1 MNLYKTALSALLIA
15 PIVGGAGICMIN
27 NYKAM
32 KEKAEDLAAYSE
44 NTVKEVE
51 AMLNGEGDVD
61 YNAFLSENAGLEEEL
76 LDIMQEELPGADV
89 TKEVIR
95 FHVRAN
101 SDSEEDQALK
111 LLVRDA
117 ILEELS
123 PEMDG
128 VTSKDEARTVM
139 EANLEKIEEIGTEV
153 MQSAGY
159 DYEIHAYLTVEEF
172 PIKNYGDFL
181 FPAGEYEALRV
192 DIGKKNGGNWWCV
205 MYPGLCFVDTAGG
218 VVASEGKEELQR
230 ILTPEEYEEVL
241 ICPQENTKIEYRSW
255 FWDTWFSDEEDE

>member
-15 PIVGGAGICMIN
+15 PIVGGVGIHMIN

-32 KEKAEDLAAYSE
+32 KAKAEELVVYSE
-44 NTVKEVE
+44 SSMREVE
-51 AMLNGEGDVD
+51 AMLNGDLDSMD
-61 YNAFLSENAGLEEEL
+61 YETFLSGTSELEEMMLENL
-76 LDIMQEELPGADV
+76 QEETPGTDV

-117 ILEELS
+117 ILEALG
-123 PEMDG
+123 PEMAE
-128 VTSKDEARTVM
+128 VSSKEEARAVM
-139 EANLEKIEEIGTEV
+139 EANLEQIEEIGRTV
-153 MQSAGY
+153 ISNAGY

-218 VVASEGKEELQR
+218 VVASEGKEELRQ
-230 ILTPEEYEEVL
+230 ILTPEEYQEIL
-241 ICPQENTKIEYRSW
+241 ICPQEDTRVEYRSW
-255 FWDTWFSDEEDE
+255 LWDTWFGEDK

>member
-15 PIVGGAGICMIN
+15 PIVGGVGIHMIN

-32 KEKAEDLAAYSE
+32 KAKAEELVVYSE
-44 NTVKEVE
+44 SSMREVE
-51 AMLNGEGDVD
+51 AMLNGDLESMD
-61 YNAFLSENAGLEEEL
+61 YDALLSGASELEEMMLENL
-76 LDIMQEELPGADV
+76 QEEAPGTDV

-117 ILEELS
+117 ILEALG
-123 PEMDG
+123 PEMAE
-128 VTSKDEARTVM
+128 VSSKAEARAVM
-139 EANLEKIEEIGTEV
+139 EANLEQIEEIGRMV
-153 MQSAGY
+153 ISNAGY

-218 VVASEGKEELQR
+218 VVASEGKEELRQ
-230 ILTPEEYEEVL
+230 ILTPEEYQEIL
-241 ICPQENTKIEYRSW
+241 ICPQEDTRVEYRSW
-255 FWDTWFSDEEDE
+255 LWDTWFGEDK